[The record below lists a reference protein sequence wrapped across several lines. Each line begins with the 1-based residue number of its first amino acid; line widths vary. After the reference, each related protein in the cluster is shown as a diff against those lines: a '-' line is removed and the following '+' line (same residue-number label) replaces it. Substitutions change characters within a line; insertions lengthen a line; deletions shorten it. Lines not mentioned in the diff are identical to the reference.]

1 MVKGWG
7 GGVKMFDMPLKFN
20 KWEVSVNEPLW
31 QPSPGEMAETLV
43 SRFIQYIEKKHAIAV
58 VDFHGLYQWSVG
70 HKDEF
75 WSDIWDFTKIIAE
88 HKGPAFSSPPQGMFK
103 SHYFH
108 EARLNYAQ
116 NLLRR
121 NDDGIA
127 VISLDEEKEK
137 IRLSYKQLNE
147 AVSKV
152 TQHFIKCGLKPGDR
166 VAGLVSNGYE
176 ALVAM
181 LATAALGGVW
191 CSCSP
196 DFGVNGILDRFGQIE
211 PKIFV
216 SVDQYVYAGK
226 TFDVADKVFE
236 IIAKLPSI
244 IETIVISVSGATHDL
259 LDPSVISW
267 QRIMH
272 SHESSEIPF
281 VQVPFNHPLFI
292 TFTSGTTGAPKCI
305 IHGVGGTLIQHLK
318 EHQLHCDIRPNDRVF
333 YFTTC
338 SWMMWNWLVSA
349 LASQATLIL
358 FDGSPVSPNDRI
370 LLDYA
375 EKYEITH
382 FGVSAKYIDSLKK
395 NEVSVKHTFKS
406 MRMILSTGSPL
417 APESYD
423 YVYERLNAN
432 VCLASISGGTDI
444 ISCFVLGSPMLPVWR
459 GEIQTRGL
467 GMQVEVFDDS
477 GQSVM
482 DEKGE
487 LVCTA
492 PFPSMPIGFWND
504 PGDQKYK
511 DAYFAR
517 FPGVW
522 CHGDWVELKGD
533 GGLIIHGRSDAVLNP
548 GGVRIG
554 TGEIYRQVEQIPEI
568 IESIA
573 VGQDW
578 NNDVRII
585 LFVKL
590 KKGVPL
596 DDELVNRVK
605 KQIRLNASPRH
616 MPSKVIQVS
625 DIPRTKSGKIVE
637 LAVRNIIHGWPVVNV
652 ESLANPEA
660 LDAFKNLLDLET

>member
-1 MVKGWG
+1 
-7 GGVKMFDMPLKFN
+7 MFDMPLKFN

-31 QPSPGEMAETLV
+31 QPSPKEISETLV
-43 SRFIQYIEKKHAIAV
+43 SQFIQYIEKNQDLEV
-58 VDFHGLYQWSVG
+58 GDFHGLYQWSVS

-75 WSDIWDFTKIIAE
+75 WSNVWDFTKIIAK
-88 HKGPAFSSPPQGMFK
+88 HKGPAFSASSQGMFK
-103 SHYFH
+103 SHYFQ
-108 EARLNYAQ
+108 EAQLNYAQ

-121 NDDGIA
+121 NDHAIA
-127 VISLDEEKEK
+127 VISLDEEKER
-137 IRLSYKQLNE
+137 IRLSYKELNE

-152 TQHFIKCGLKPGDR
+152 VQHFLTCGLKPGDR
-166 VAGLVSNGYE
+166 VAGLVSNTHE

-196 DFGVNGILDRFGQIE
+196 DFGVTGIMDRFGQIE
-211 PKIFV
+211 PKILV
-216 SVDQYVYAGK
+216 SVDRYVYAGK
-226 TFDVADKVFE
+226 TFDVTDKVLE
-236 IIAKLPSI
+236 IVSQLPSI
-244 IETIVISVSGATHDL
+244 IETIIISDSDALGRLSDRSL
-259 LDPSVISW
+259 ISW
-267 QRIMH
+267 DSVMN
-272 SHESSEIPF
+272 SHEAMEIPF
-281 VQVPFNHPLFI
+281 VHVPFNHPLFI

-305 IHGVGGTLIQHLK
+305 VHGVGGTLIQHLK
-318 EHQLHCDIRPNDRVF
+318 EHQLHCDIRRDDRVF

-349 LASQATLIL
+349 LASGAKVIL
-358 FDGSPVSPNDRI
+358 FDGSPVSPNDHI

-375 EKYEITH
+375 QIYEITH

-395 NEVSVKHTFKS
+395 NEVNFKNTHS
-406 MRMILSTGSPL
+406 LQCLRMILSTGSPL
-417 APESYD
+417 AAESYD
-423 YVYERLNAN
+423 YVYEQLNGS

-444 ISCFVLGSPMLPVWR
+444 ISCFVLGSPVLPVWR

-467 GMQVEVFDDS
+467 GMHVEVFDDS

-482 DEKGE
+482 GEKGE

-511 DAYFAR
+511 DAYFSR

-522 CHGDWVELKGD
+522 CHGDWVELKSD
-533 GGLIIHGRSDAVLNP
+533 GGLIVHGRSDAVLNP

-590 KKGVPL
+590 KKDIVL
-596 DDELVNRVK
+596 DDELINRVK
-605 KQIRLNASPRH
+605 KQVRLNASPRH
-616 MPSKVIQVS
+616 MPSKIIQVA

-637 LAVRNIIHGWPVVNV
+637 LAVRNVIHGRAVVNV
-652 ESLANPEA
+652 EALANPEA
-660 LDAFKNLLDLET
+660 LEAFKSLPDLET